1 MFCIH
6 CKKEYDEKYIIDAK
20 GNRYCSEDCMEQ
32 YMEANDISFPPYPY
46 EDTYLMLRNSYIELL
61 DGWESTLN
69 RATIDLE
76 DAVDE
81 LMEEIDS
88 LIEDHY
94 DFILSEGDDGPYA
107 WEIYQY
113 TNKLKE
119 LQQRIFA
126 WRPNRKTLYWITSD
140 HGNYGDLGEAGEEV
154 YQKICTDLYL
164 AGYEEFILYV
174 TEHLQHPYH
183 WGLNYIFDNLEMA
196 QEAYEVLL
204 TVCDKHG
211 VDLRMVNAHKCE
223 AHCRDILEADADTYV
238 NGWFYCYSCKE
249 SDHHGVYSVDELD
262 EWIRYY
268 NENETDRQILIHE
281 REEWC
286 FPFKKKIRRSCRT
299 WEREL
304 PEWAI

>member
-1 MFCIH
+1 MPTGF
-6 CKKEYDEKYIIDAK
+6 
-20 GNRYCSEDCMEQ
+20 
-32 YMEANDISFPPYPY
+32 
-46 EDTYLMLRNSYIELL
+46 
-61 DGWESTLN
+61 
-69 RATIDLE
+69 
-76 DAVDE
+76 
-81 LMEEIDS
+81 
-88 LIEDHY
+88 
-94 DFILSEGDDGPYA
+94 
-107 WEIYQY
+107 
-113 TNKLKE
+113 
-119 LQQRIFA
+119 RIFSLRSA
-126 WRPNRKTLYWITSD
+126 CGKVRKAAPNLDFSYPQHPRGCLL
-140 HGNYGDLGEAGEEV
+140 LGV
-154 YQKICTDLYL
+154 YCRTREKICTDLYL